1 MSFRAAFR
9 LKSLDSALIG
19 LRKFTPRAPKPLKR
33 EFFISAP
40 EGGKTRGRCEKSALL
55 RVGIPRHRPSCES
68 LPIRRQSPRARILQQ
83 RADGGKACGQC
94 EKRVSASRNPSIQAE
109 LRKSVMERESSERE
123 FFISAREGGKA
134 RGQCEK
140 RSPASRNPSIRFEL
154 RKLLW
159 ERESPPRARIHQQR
173 AGRRQGTR
181 ARRKISVPASR
192 NPSILSAFRKLLW
205 SGKAPERE
213 FFNSAPEGG
222 RARGRCEQSAL
233 LRVGIPRYCPRFESC
248 RGSGKA
254 PEREFFISAREGGKA
269 RGQCEKRTPA
279 SRNPSI
285 LSELRKL
292 LWERQS
298 PSSAYSSTA
307 RRKAAGLAGAAKDQ
321 RSCESESFNT
331 VRVSKV
337 CYGSA
342 KAPQARILHKRVGR
356 RQGTRAR
363 RKIHGEIAAVPF
375 QETRA
380 ATGADAAFVPRIGR
394 APFSGCAA
402 NAKKRCGSTPLR

>member
-192 NPSILSAFRKLLW
+192 NPSILSAFRKLPW
-205 SGKAPERE
+205 ERE
-213 FFNSAPEGG
+213 SPRARILHKCAGRRQGTRAVRKTHSCESESLDTVRASKTAMGAPKPLKRVFFNSASEGG
-222 RARGRCEQSAL
+222 RACGRGERSAF
-233 LRVGIPRYCPRFESC
+233 LRVGILQYCPSFES
-248 RGSGKA
+248 
-254 PEREFFISAREGGKA
+254 
-269 RGQCEKRTPA
+269 
-279 SRNPSI
+279 
-285 LSELRKL
+285 L

-298 PSSAYSSTA
+298 PSSANSS
-307 RRKAAGLAGAAKDQ
+307 
-321 RSCESESFNT
+321 
-331 VRVSKV
+331 
-337 CYGSA
+337 
-342 KAPQARILHKRVGR
+342 
-356 RQGTRAR
+356 
-363 RKIHGEIAAVPF
+363 
-375 QETRA
+375 
-380 ATGADAAFVPRIGR
+380 
-394 APFSGCAA
+394 
-402 NAKKRCGSTPLR
+402 